1 MTIIPVQVEEKL
13 NVARSLKLPVYIG
26 APTGYGK
33 TTILKK
39 YYSKESVRWLSCK
52 SGTVTPMKPVA
63 AIEQKVI
70 VVDDVS
76 FLSDDKG
83 IAYIAELIRSNKF
96 VVLSSRSAF
105 PTKLEKLELIKM
117 FVCIVETDLRFGK
130 TELEQVFSEYGAEV
144 SEAVQKEIL
153 QISKGYPLGVI
164 YFASLL
170 AHDKSF
176 GKNLVADYFDALFR
190 YWEEN
195 AFARLDADFIDF
207 LMKMYPYRDF
217 TPDMARYMTGIA
229 NPQEIMAEIVDV
241 GSFVTRTGQNTFS
254 FREEVITFLDSR
266 RNTYFTDAE
275 SKNNYKRAAMYYAEH
290 NDLLNA
296 VRYYDKAKA
305 YDDVVDILIQNSQLH
320 PGTGYYRDLKQYYI
334 SLPEEIVLKVPEL
347 MAGLSILYSM
357 MLRPDE
363 SEQWYSVLKNYADD
377 RSKKTSDRKRA
388 KERLLYLDIAL
399 PHRAGKGLIKMFAD
413 FWRLCTSK
421 GFKIPELSVTTNMP
435 SVMNGSLDFAS
446 WSKHDTILANHLAK
460 PCEAILGKAF
470 KGLVNTSLAESG
482 FVKASAGSYE
492 ILTRLNNAYFDASN
506 GGTIE
511 ICFAAVGLTAKLHLY
526 EGQYSTAVGRFESFC
541 EYAHSQNAV
550 QLYDN
555 LEAFRVWLSLYMDR
569 DSAESYIQTAPNEK
583 TDFFITDRYM
593 LIIKLRCLIAL
604 NRLTEALELSVFL
617 DAFFRAYERTQHL
630 IENNAL
636 RAVILFRLNDDNW
649 QTVLT
654 EALKTAE
661 EYHFV
666 RLIAFEGAAV
676 LPLLLKMK
684 SSCGENFYNTVV
696 KETSDMALKYPDYL
710 KFTEQRKIDLTGRE
724 TQVLALMC
732 SGMSKEEIC
741 DTLVVSERT
750 YKKHT
755 QNIYKKL
762 GVTTRADAERAA
774 RQYGLTAERMD

>member
-1 MTIIPVQVEEKL
+1 
-13 NVARSLKLPVYIG
+13 
-26 APTGYGK
+26 
-33 TTILKK
+33 
-39 YYSKESVRWLSCK
+39 
-52 SGTVTPMKPVA
+52 
-63 AIEQKVI
+63 
-70 VVDDVS
+70 
-76 FLSDDKG
+76 
-83 IAYIAELIRSNKF
+83 
-96 VVLSSRSAF
+96 
-105 PTKLEKLELIKM
+105 
-117 FVCIVETDLRFGK
+117 
-130 TELEQVFSEYGAEV
+130 
-144 SEAVQKEIL
+144 
-153 QISKGYPLGVI
+153 
-164 YFASLL
+164 
-170 AHDKSF
+170 
-176 GKNLVADYFDALFR
+176 
-190 YWEEN
+190 
-195 AFARLDADFIDF
+195 
-207 LMKMYPYRDF
+207 MYPYRDF
-217 TPDMARYMTGIA
+217 SLDMARYVTGVA
-229 NPQEIMAEIVDV
+229 DPQEIMAEIVDV
-241 GSFVTRTGQNTFS
+241 GSFVTRTDQNTFS

-266 RNTYFTDAE
+266 RSAYFTEAE
-275 SKNNYKRAAMYYAEH
+275 SKNNYKRAAKYYAEH

-296 VRYYDKAKA
+296 ARYYDKAKA
-305 YDDVVDILIQNSQLH
+305 NDDVVDILIQNSQLH
-320 PGTGYYRDLKQYYI
+320 PGTGYYRELKRYYI

-357 MLRPDE
+357 MLHPDE
-363 SEQWYSVLKNYADD
+363 SEQWYSALKDYADD
-377 RSKKTSDRKRA
+377 RSKKAPDRKRA

-399 PHRAGKGLIKMFAD
+399 PHRAGKGLIKIFAD

-421 GFKIPELSVTTNMP
+421 GFEIPELSVTTNMP

-460 PCEAILGKAF
+460 PCAAILGKAF

-482 FVKASAGSYE
+482 FVKATAGSYE
-492 ILTRLNNAYFDASN
+492 VLTRLNNAYFDASN

-511 ICFAAVGLTAKLHLY
+511 ICFAAVGLTAKLHLF

-541 EYAHSQNAV
+541 EYAHRRNAV

-569 DSAESYIQTAPNEK
+569 DGAEGYIQTAPNEK
-583 TDFFITDRYM
+583 TDFFITDRYR

-604 NRLTEALELSVFL
+604 NRLTEALGLSVFL

-630 IENNAL
+630 IENNTL

-661 EYHFV
+661 AYHFV

-684 SSCGENFYNTVV
+684 SSYSGDFYQTVV
-696 KETSDMALKYPDYL
+696 KETSDMALKYPHYL
-710 KFTEQRKIDLTGRE
+710 QFTEQRRIDLTGRE

-732 SGMSKEEIC
+732 SGMSKEAIC